1 MSKDYQKFLESKI
14 VVSKEYG
21 ATDVEYDINPML
33 FDHQRDIV
41 KWSLKG
47 GRRAIF
53 AAFGLGKTFMQ
64 LEIAKNVIQMT
75 NKPFL
80 ICLPLGVRGEFIR
93 DGKKLGLECTY
104 ITSSEQITGNNI
116 YLTNYERV
124 RKGEFDATLFGGC
137 SFDEASILRSLDT
150 LTVDYVLKNFK
161 EIEYRF
167 VCTATPTPN
176 DFIEILNYADY
187 LGVIDRGQALTRFFQ
202 RDSTSAGHLTLYPHK
217 KDEFWF
223 WVSSWA
229 VFITKPSDLGYD
241 NTGYDLPKLEI
252 VEHCITDVEREQE
265 VDRDGNLKI
274 FNDAT
279 SSLSASAKE
288 KRQSMQARLN
298 KAVEIAKNTDGN
310 IILWHHL
317 EKERQELESMMHG
330 YDWVSV
336 YGSQDNDLKE
346 KKLINFSESKH
357 TYLITKPTIA
367 GSGCNFQ
374 YASHEMVFCGIDYKF
389 NDFIQ
394 AVHRCYRFQQ
404 TKVVKVH
411 LIYTDLEH
419 KILKTLYRKWAQHD
433 ELQREMIQIVKDY
446 GLNKENIQIEMK
458 RNIGVE
464 RKEYNGKDYQVINND
479 CVLEL
484 EGMQDNSI
492 DLTVTSIP
500 FGDHYEYS
508 PSYNDFGHNY
518 GNNKFFEQ
526 MDYMT
531 PELFR
536 ATKAGRI
543 AAIHVKDRIR
553 YSYQNGAGFTTIDD
567 FSGETVLHFKKHGW
581 WLIGKITITT
591 DVVRENNQTYRLGWS
606 EQCKDGSKMGVG
618 LPEYVLL
625 FRKPPS
631 DLSNGYADEPVFKSK
646 EEYTRANWQLDA
658 HAYWRS
664 SGDRFLTPDEYKKM
678 EIKHIRR
685 AWNKY
690 HKENIYSFKEHLA
703 ACENLEGLGR
713 LSSTFMTLPT
723 ESNNDAVWTDVN
735 RMNTLNSKQAQK
747 KLQKHICPLQFDI
760 VERLIERYSAK
771 GELVFDPF
779 GGLCTV
785 PYQAIKMGRK
795 AKSTELN
802 TDYFMDGLH
811 YMKALEYQLN
821 MPTLFDFEECK

>member
-1 MSKDYQKFLESKI
+1 MEYQDFLKSKI

-21 ATDVEYDINPML
+21 RNDIEFDINPIL
-33 FDHQRDIV
+33 FEHQRDIV
-41 KWSLKG
+41 KWSLQG

-64 LEIAKNVIQMT
+64 LELAKNVIKIT

-93 DGKKLGLECTY
+93 DASKLGLECTY
-104 ITSSEQITGNNI
+104 ITDSSQITGNNI
-116 YLTNYERV
+116 YLTNYDRV
-124 RKGEFDATLFGGC
+124 RMGNFDAKLFGGC

-150 LTVDYVLKNFK
+150 QTVDYVLKNFK
-161 EIEYRF
+161 EIEYRY

-176 DFIEILNYADY
+176 SFIEILNYADY

-202 RDSTSAGHLTLYPHK
+202 RDSTSAGNLTLYPHK

-252 VEHCITDVEREQE
+252 IEHCISDIKRDFETD
-265 VDRDGNLKI
+265 DRGQFKLVQ
-274 FNDAT
+274 DAT

-288 KRQSMQARLN
+288 KRKSMNARLS
-298 KAVEIAKNTDGN
+298 KAVEIAKQCEGN
-310 IILWHHL
+310 VILWHHL
-317 EKERQELESMMHG
+317 EKEREELQSILKDDD
-330 YDWVSV
+330 YISV
-336 YGSQDNDLKE
+336 FGSQSNDLKE
-346 KKLINFSESKH
+346 ANLISFSESEHK
-357 TYLITKPTIA
+357 YLITKPTIA

-374 YASHEMVFCGIDYKF
+374 YASNEMIFCGIDYKF

-411 LIYTDLEH
+411 LIFTDLEY
-419 KILKTLYRKWAQHD
+419 KILKTLHKKWAQHD

-446 GLNKENIQIEMK
+446 GLNKENIITEMK
-458 RNIGVE
+458 RNIGVN

-484 EGMQDNSI
+484 QSMEDDSI

-526 MDYMT
+526 MDFMT
-531 PELFR
+531 PELLR
-536 ATKAGRI
+536 CTAPGRI

-567 FSGETVLHFKKHGW
+567 FSGETVAHFKKHGW

-631 DLSNGYADEPVFKSK
+631 DLSNGYADVQVFKSK
-646 EEYTRANWQLDA
+646 EDYTRANWQLDA

-664 SGDRFLTPDEYKKM
+664 SGDRFLTPEEYKGM
-678 EIKHIRR
+678 EVKHIRR
-685 AWNKY
+685 AWNKHVKSEVY
-690 HKENIYSFKEHLA
+690 RFDEHLQ

-723 ESNNDAVWTDVN
+723 ESNNEAVWTDVN
-735 RMNTLNSKQAQK
+735 RMNTLNSKQAAK

-760 VERLIERYSAK
+760 VERLIERFSMK

-779 GGLCTV
+779 GGLFTV

-795 AKSTELN
+795 AKATELN
-802 TDYFMDGLH
+802 TEYFMDGLH
-811 YMKALEYQLN
+811 YLKALEYEIN
-821 MPTLFDFEECK
+821 MPTLFDF

>member
-1 MSKDYQKFLESKI
+1 MNKNYQDFLESKI

-21 ATDVEYDINPML
+21 KQNLDYDINQML
-33 FDHQRDIV
+33 FGHQKDIV

-64 LEIAKNVIQMT
+64 LEIAKNVINLT

-93 DGKKLGLECTY
+93 DAKKLGLECTY
-104 ITSSEQITGNNI
+104 ITSSDQITDNNI

-124 RKGEFDATLFGGC
+124 RRGEFDAKLFGGC

-229 VFITKPSDLGYD
+229 VFITKPSDLGYPND
-241 NTGYDLPKLEI
+241 GYDLPKLEI
-252 VEHCITDVEREQE
+252 IEHCVSDIERENE
-265 VDRDGNLKI
+265 IDRDGNVKM

-279 SSLSASAKE
+279 GSLSKSAKE
-288 KRQSMQARLN
+288 KRLSMSARLA
-298 KAVEIAKNTDGN
+298 KGVEIAKQCKGN
-310 IILWHHL
+310 VILWHHL
-317 EKERQELESMMHG
+317 EKEREELQNTLKGED
-330 YDWVSV
+330 YISV
-336 YGSQDNDLKE
+336 FGSQNNDLKE
-346 KKLINFSESKH
+346 ANLISFSESEHK
-357 TYLITKPTIA
+357 YLITKPTIA

-374 YASHEMVFCGIDYKF
+374 YASNEMVFCGIDYKF

-404 TKVVKVH
+404 DKVVKVH
-411 LIYTDLEH
+411 LIYTDLEY
-419 KILKTLYRKWAQHD
+419 KILKTLYKKWAQHD

-446 GLNKENIQIEMK
+446 GLNKENILIEMK
-458 RNIGVE
+458 RNIGIT
-464 RKEYNGKDYQVINND
+464 RKEYNGKEYQAVNND
-479 CVLEL
+479 CVIEL
-484 EGMQDNSI
+484 EGMKSDSI

-526 MDYMT
+526 MDFMT
-531 PELFR
+531 PELLR
-536 ATKAGRI
+536 CTKPGRI

-567 FSGETVLHFKKHGW
+567 FSGETVMHFKKHGW

-631 DLSNGYADEPVFKSK
+631 DMSNGYADEPVFKSK

-664 SGDRFLTPDEYKKM
+664 SGDRFLTPDEYKRM
-678 EIKHIRR
+678 ELKHVRR
-685 AWNKY
+685 SWVKHN
-690 HKENIYSFKEHLA
+690 KENIYSFEEHLR
-703 ACENLEGLGR
+703 ACESLEDFGR

-723 ESNNDAVWTDVN
+723 ESNSDAVWTDVN
-735 RMNTLNSKQAQK
+735 RMATLNSKQAAK

-760 VERLIERYSAK
+760 VNRLIERYSAK

-779 GGLCTV
+779 GGLMTV
-785 PYQAIKMGRK
+785 PYCAMQMKRK
-795 AKSTELN
+795 SKATELN

-811 YMKALEYQLN
+811 YLKAIEYKIN
-821 MPTLFDFEECK
+821 MPTLFDY